1 MISAPLYP
9 EEKIRIQELLKYE
22 VLDTEDEKAFDE
34 LTQLASE
41 ICATPI
47 SLISLVDND
56 RQWFKS
62 RVGLDAP
69 QTDRSIA
76 FCSHAILQDDV
87 LEVENA
93 TLDERFHDNP
103 LVTGA
108 PDIRFYAGAPL
119 VTPDGYPLG
128 TLCVID
134 QKEKKLTDFQKRAL
148 KTLANQ
154 VISQLELRL
163 QARRQERLNKDREK
177 FYAVLAHDIKSP
189 FNGILNLSRIM
200 SENSESMTKEKITQL
215 STEILNSSVTLY
227 QVIDEILQWS
237 QTRLNQNTVHL
248 EPVNILKAAEE
259 TKDLVKD
266 GLRIKGVDLNLK
278 ISHDVSV
285 MADEVLLKTVI
296 RNLLMNA
303 IKYTPASSEVVI
315 SVEDRGKDFCISVC
329 DQGAGIPRELK
340 SKLFDKAVGSK
351 KGTAGELGHGLG
363 LSLAGDFIRMLKGSI
378 AVDTSY
384 TKGAKVDVILEKAS

>member
-163 QARRQERLNKDREK
+163 QPRRQERLNKDREK

>member
-384 TKGAKVDVILEKAS
+384 TKGAKVDVILEKTS